1 MAGTRNGLE
10 IRAELLRRDGKTIT
24 DVAVLAGVSRPLASR
39 TINGLENNRKVLAA
53 LVAIGVRKELLALP
67 EDMKKGKEAA

>member
-10 IRAELLRRDGKTIT
+10 IRAELMRRGMSIA
-24 DVAVLAGVSRPLASR
+24 DVGILAKVSRPLASR
-39 TINGLENNRKVLAA
+39 TVNGLENNRKVLQA
-53 LVAIGVRKELLALP
+53 LVAIGVPKKWLALP